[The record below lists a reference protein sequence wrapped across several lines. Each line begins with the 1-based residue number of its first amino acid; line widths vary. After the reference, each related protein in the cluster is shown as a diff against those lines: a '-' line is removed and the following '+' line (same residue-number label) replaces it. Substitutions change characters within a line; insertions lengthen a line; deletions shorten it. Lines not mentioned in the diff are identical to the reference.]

1 MFVSRSKPRPLHVPH
16 VNPSGTNSSIG
27 RSYQASALCASN
39 TSAARS
45 VSAFVRTGV

>member
-1 MFVSRSKPRPLHVPH
+1 MFVSRSKLRPPHVPQ
-16 VNPSGTNSSIG
+16 VNPSGMNSSTG
-27 RSYQASALCASN
+27 RSYQASALCASK